1 MSIFHSKTQQR
12 DAILSALIDGEL
24 NVQEE
29 KYVQDAMEHDKRVR
43 GTLDRYEAIRT
54 VMHDAR
60 STLCVETD
68 MDATAERVR
77 RHVERTIRVRPM
89 HPPWWRVSVSL
100 PVPVLSA
107 AAVVVLVL
115 AGVLVMSISRVD
127 STPESAPLAGLIGP
141 GAPDRHISVQVN
153 VDAGHTEQLLQWL
166 NDQGHAQ
173 QVTVQL
179 PEQAHFQLRGDPVL
193 VRRNPDQ
200 AEDLRIVP
208 MEDEQE

>member
-1 MSIFHSKTQQR
+1 MSIFHSKTQER

-24 NVQEE
+24 NAQEE
-29 KYVQDAMEHDKRVR
+29 KYVQNATEHDTRVHD
-43 GTLDRYEAIRT
+43 TLNRYRAIRT
-54 VMHDAR
+54 VMHNAR
-60 STLCVETD
+60 SALCAETD
-68 MDATAERVR
+68 MDSTADRVR
-77 RHVERTIRVRPM
+77 RHVDRTIRVRPM

-115 AGVLVMSISRVD
+115 AGVLVMTVSRVD
-127 STPESAPLAGLIGP
+127 STPESTPLAGLVGP
-141 GAPDRHISVQVN
+141 GAPDRHINVQVN
-153 VDAGHTEQLLQWL
+153 VDADHTEQLLQWL
-166 NDQGHAQ
+166 NEQGHAQ

-193 VRRNPDQ
+193 VRRNADR

-208 MEDEQE
+208 MEDGQE